1 MLLKLAGEVVMDE
14 LFNLNRK
21 EVTELD
27 MCHCGIEVCAPG
39 HAYGPAVRDHFL
51 IHYIRDGQG
60 IFRVGE
66 TQYRLIKG
74 DGFLICPG
82 IVTYYQADWDEPWRY
97 SWVGFHDSLAAAYL
111 KDACLDA
118 ASPVFH
124 YRQDDFFAA
133 CIREMLAAKG
143 MAQGREVYLKG
154 SCTCFWPKA

>member
-1 MLLKLAGEVVMDE
+1 MDE

-133 CIREMLAAKG
+133 CIRGRCSPPKG
-143 MAQGREVYLKG
+143 WRRGER
-154 SCTCFWPKA
+154 FI